1 VAFADTEFALA
12 EKAVARRFVRDTPA
26 VEQAWDV
33 LKETKDHTVIRH
45 FVDRFPTKQRRVV
58 ADTRLAALGQKP
70 ITVHVAAPQLL
81 DVDADVFAMATAD
94 PDVLECFRRGDQT
107 ADACQRAVQRFP
119 DIGHF
124 AEDIRFTIGFCAA
137 MGNPGGCVPTVKT
150 TWNFPGTNPGGG
162 GTAGGS
168 GGGITG
174 GGGGTGAGGGGGIGG
189 GGGTGGGGGICPTC
203 APVGGGGGGKDRK
216 GHGQPAIAKGVIA
229 KGVAAISGSDGSNG
243 NQHHHYGSGLGKY
256 RTDALKLQQSGGAN
270 PSAADV
276 KAAGTKAAG
285 LKVTGV
291 TTGIKALTIP
301 TPTVRTDVKI
311 NVRVP
316 TPNIRVPTIAIH

>member
-33 LKETKDHTVIRH
+33 IKETKDHTVIRH
-45 FVDRFPTKQRRVV
+45 FVDRFPSKQRRVV
-58 ADTRLAALGQKP
+58 ADTRLSALGQKP
-70 ITVHVAAPQLL
+70 ITVHVAAPQPL
-81 DVDADVFAMATAD
+81 DVDENAFAMAVAD

-124 AEDIRFTIGFCAA
+124 AEDIRFTLGFCQA

-150 TWNFPGTNPGGG
+150 AWNFPNMKLPVQTDPPRP
-162 GTAGGS
+162 
-168 GGGITG
+168 
-174 GGGGTGAGGGGGIGG
+174 
-189 GGGTGGGGGICPTC
+189 CPTC
-203 APVGGGGGGKDRK
+203 RK
-216 GHGQPAIAKGVIA
+216 I
-229 KGVAAISGSDGSNG
+229 
-243 NQHHHYGSGLGKY
+243 GSGNPQQIPNNAASIVSATSTSKSIPGGNGGHFH
-256 RTDALKLQQSGGAN
+256 RHINTGALKLQQGNGSSGNTTRLTATGSKITN
-270 PSAADV
+270 
-276 KAAGTKAAG
+276 
-285 LKVTGV
+285 LK
-291 TTGIKALTIP
+291 TTGIKVATPGITTRTIA
-301 TPTVRTDVKI
+301 TPAVKPPDVKI

>member
-33 LKETKDHTVIRH
+33 IKETKDHTVIRH
-45 FVDRFPTKQRRVV
+45 FVDRFPSKQRRVV
-58 ADTRLAALGQKP
+58 ADTRLVALGQKP
-70 ITVHVAAPQLL
+70 ITVHIVAPQPL
-81 DVDADVFAMATAD
+81 DADANVFAMAAAD

-124 AEDIRFTIGFCAA
+124 AEDIRFTLSFCQA

-150 TWNFPGTNPGGG
+150 AWNFPSANPGGG
-162 GTAGGS
+162 VSTGGIGGD
-168 GGGITG
+168 GGGV
-174 GGGGTGAGGGGGIGG
+174 GGGGTGTGGSGGTGGGT
-189 GGGTGGGGGICPTC
+189 GTGGGGG
-203 APVGGGGGGKDRK
+203 VGGGGVKDRK
-216 GHGQPAIAKGVIA
+216 GHPHPAVAKGVIG
-229 KGVAAISGSDGSNG
+229 KGVIGKGVGAISGADGS
-243 NQHHHYGSGLGKY
+243 NQHHHSGSGLGKFHASE
-256 RTDALKLQQSGGAN
+256 ALKLQQGGAN
-270 PSAADV
+270 PSTADV
-276 KAAGTKAAG
+276 KATGIKATG

-291 TTGIKALTIP
+291 TTGIK
-301 TPTVRTDVKI
+301 TPTINTPAVKTPDVKV

-316 TPNIRVPTIAIH
+316 TPNIRVPTVTIR